1 MALSL
6 ANVQTSDTFSTWF
19 TRTNEIIR
27 DSLAATGGTVSGTIK
42 ILDHNLTVTGNN
54 SFTKLT
60 TANNI
65 TVNGTTTLNGIT
77 TLNNTANITKV
88 ANFSDNINV
97 DGLSLFR
104 ANTTFLTPMTAN
116 TVSATLVEA
125 ANFNS
130 TSDNRLKENIETIDQ
145 PNDVVSKLRGVSFNW
160 KSDGTP
166 AYGVIAQELQEIVP
180 DLVSK
185 NDNGDLTVQ
194 YMGLIAFLIES
205 NKELLQ
211 RVEQLESK

>member
-65 TVNGTTTLNGIT
+65 TVNGTTTLN
-77 TLNNTANITKV
+77 NTANITKV

-97 DGLSLFR
+97 DGLSLFK

-130 TSDNRLKENIETIDQ
+130 TSDNRLKENIETIEQ

-160 KSDGTP
+160 KSDGAP

-180 DLVSK
+180 DLVSE
-185 NDNGDLTVQ
+185 NENGDLTVQ

>member
-54 SFTKLT
+54 NFTKLT

-65 TVNGTTTLNGIT
+65 TVNGTT

-97 DGLSLFR
+97 DGLSLFK

-130 TSDNRLKENIETIDQ
+130 TSDNRLKENIETIEQ
-145 PNDVVSKLRGVSFNW
+145 PNDVVSNLRGVSFNW

-166 AYGVIAQELQEIVP
+166 AYGVIAQELQKIVP
-180 DLVSK
+180 DLVSE
-185 NDNGDLTVQ
+185 NENGDLTVQ

-205 NKELLQ
+205 NKELLK
-211 RVEQLESK
+211 RIEQLESK

>member
-27 DSLAATGGTVSGTIK
+27 DSLPATGGTVSGTIK

-65 TVNGTTTLNGIT
+65 TVNGTTTLN
-77 TLNNTANITKV
+77 NTANITKV

-97 DGLSLFR
+97 DGLSLFK

-130 TSDNRLKENIETIDQ
+130 TSDNRLKENIETIEQ
-145 PNDVVSKLRGVSFNW
+145 PNDVVSNLRGVSFNW

-180 DLVSK
+180 DLVSE
-185 NDNGDLTVQ
+185 NENGDLTVQ

-205 NKELLQ
+205 NKELLK
-211 RVEQLESK
+211 RIEQLESK

>member
-27 DSLAATGGTVSGTIK
+27 DSLAATGGTVSGTVK

-65 TVNGTTTLNGIT
+65 TVNGTTTLN
-77 TLNNTANITKV
+77 NTANITKV

-97 DGLSLFR
+97 DGLSLFK

-116 TVSATLVEA
+116 TVSAT
-125 ANFNS
+125 
-130 TSDNRLKENIETIDQ
+130 
-145 PNDVVSKLRGVSFNW
+145 
-160 KSDGTP
+160 
-166 AYGVIAQELQEIVP
+166 
-180 DLVSK
+180 
-185 NDNGDLTVQ
+185 
-194 YMGLIAFLIES
+194 
-205 NKELLQ
+205 
-211 RVEQLESK
+211 